1 MVDSSALGGVPTD
14 NLRTTLTGNTTSISY
29 QLQRLKMTGNV
40 TVHEEAGLVPTSQQ
54 LLTGFAEEPNDSL
67 YGESQITTYLDSFEK
82 AVEYLEASETE
93 FRAEVDALDQ
103 QIRNYNAELD
113 RRAEALSLV
122 QEKLAKR
129 AEELGKFA
137 KKLSNE
143 LHTYN
148 EMIYSGES
156 KLSRLLKDLEGVKQ
170 QQPD

>member
-67 YGESQITTYLDSFEK
+67 YGFEK